1 MKNLSKYFLMGTVAL
16 SGMTAFTACS
26 SENEPSA
33 EVNPTFNGSTVKA
46 QFALNLP
53 YAATGT
59 RMTENATQQN
69 SYFRGMS
76 SMTLL
81 PFAETTVDGEKT
93 STSAML
99 LGTNDNA
106 FDKDGDGQGRYVYRD
121 IEIPV
126 GTQNFVF
133 YGKATGTPASVED
146 AEKCFKYG
154 YLTEKKSISPKANV
168 SLSDVKF
175 ALKETNSNI
184 NLAAATENGVES
196 YNKVLA
202 ALNKVTNTKVTNTTV
217 GTIAW
222 NNIGT
227 TTDMKLEH
235 ARKLWST
242 FSSLKAGS
250 SASVKVALERLAES
264 TGVEALAD
272 GTPATVDGA
281 GLLALL
287 HKNADEAAA
296 SLGGLN
302 FPNDINIPDGAVAL
316 TYTAS
321 DGWKYQSSVTM
332 KENNKIAYANITYPA
347 SLNYFVKTAA
357 MANNEAATTLSPTG
371 TFWPKQDDWAKYD
384 ADNSATDPWTS
395 LSGWSQGVKNST
407 RTIALKEAIQYGV
420 ANLKLTIKADGDNLY
435 DNASQKGG
443 QVKDQNINVNGKLK
457 MTGVLVGGQ
466 PSEVAWNY
474 EPTSTATFD
483 RTVYDNKMNKS
494 ADDVDDEGIAVPV
507 NGTSEK
513 LVPNY
518 TLVLDNKNNN
528 ATGSQA
534 NVVYVTVELVNG
546 TDVDFYGVDGMVPK
560 GGKFYLVGMLDM
572 STVSDAKKNGC
583 DHIFVQDRTTV
594 ANFTISSLKN
604 AYNNIPDLRSTS
616 VSVGLAVNLTWE
628 KGIEFNVEI

>member
-1 MKNLSKYFLMGTVAL
+1 MKNFSKYFLMGTVAL

-33 EVNPTFNGSTVKA
+33 EVNPTFNGSTVKT

-69 SYFRGMS
+69 NNFRGMS
-76 SMTLL
+76 GMTLL
-81 PFAETTVDGEKT
+81 PFAETTVEGGET

-106 FDKDGDGQGRYVYRD
+106 FDTDGAGQGRYVYRD

-126 GTQNFVF
+126 GTQSFVF
-133 YGKATGTPASVED
+133 YGKATGTPESVD
-146 AEKCFKYG
+146 ADECFKYG
-154 YLTEKKSISPKANV
+154 YLTETSISPKAKV

-175 ALKETNSNI
+175 ALKQINSGL
-184 NLAAATENGVES
+184 NLGAATGTGEEG

-202 ALNKVTNTKVTNTTV
+202 ALKEVTDTKV

-227 TTDMKLEH
+227 TATDMKLDH
-235 ARKLWST
+235 AKKLWEA
-242 FSSLKAGS
+242 FSKLKAGS

-272 GTPATVDGA
+272 GTDATENGA

-287 HKNADEAAA
+287 RKNADKAAA
-296 SLGGLN
+296 SLEGVD
-302 FPNDINIPDGAVAL
+302 FPNKINIPDGAVAL
-316 TYTAS
+316 QYTAS

-332 KENNKIAYANITYPA
+332 KDENKIAYANITYPA
-347 SLNYFVKTAA
+347 SLNYFVNTAA
-357 MANNEAATTLSPTG
+357 MANNEAATTLGSTAS
-371 TFWPKQDDWAKYD
+371 FWPNKDEWAKYD
-384 ADNSATDPWTS
+384 AGNNTTTDPWLS
-395 LSGWSQGVKNST
+395 LSGWAQGVKNST

-420 ANLKLTIKADGDNLY
+420 ANLKLTIKANAENLD
-435 DNASQKGG
+435 DNASKTGG
-443 QVKDQNINVNGKLK
+443 QVADQNINVDGNLK

-474 EPTSTATFD
+474 EPTPGATFD
-483 RTVYDNKMNKS
+483 RTVYDNKMNQS
-494 ADDVDDEGIAVPV
+494 ADVVNTTGIAVPV
-507 NGTSEK
+507 NNSS
-513 LVPNY
+513 VPNY
-518 TLVLDNKNNN
+518 TLVLDNKNN
-528 ATGSQA
+528 ATGGSQA

-560 GGKFYLVGMLDM
+560 GGKFYLVGKLDM
-572 STVSDAKKNGC
+572 NKAGLDKKSL
-583 DHIFVQDRTTV
+583 DHIFVQDHTTV
-594 ANFTISSLKN
+594 ANLTIMNLKN

-616 VSVGLAVNLTWE
+616 VSVGLAVNLTWVD
-628 KGIEFNVEI
+628 GIVFDNVEI

>member
-1 MKNLSKYFLMGTVAL
+1 MKNFSKYFLMGTVAL

-69 SYFRGMS
+69 SNFRGMS

-81 PFAETTVDGEKT
+81 PFAETTVDGGQR

-106 FDKDGDGQGRYVYRD
+106 FDTDGAGQGRYVYRD

-126 GTQNFVF
+126 GTQSFVF
-133 YGKATGTPASVED
+133 YGKATGTPANTDVAD
-146 AEKCFKYG
+146 DCFKYG
-154 YLTEKKSISPKANV
+154 YLTEKSISAKDKV
-168 SLSDVKF
+168 QLSDVKF
-175 ALKETNSNI
+175 ALKQINSNL
-184 NLAAATENGVES
+184 NLATAAGTGEES

-202 ALNKVTNTKVTNTTV
+202 ALDKVTGTKV
-217 GTIAW
+217 GAIAW

-227 TTDMKLEH
+227 TGTDMKLEH
-235 ARKLWST
+235 AKKLWSA
-242 FSSLKAGS
+242 FSDLKAGS

-264 TGVEALAD
+264 TGVEAD
-272 GTPATVDGA
+272 GAPATKDGA

-296 SLGGLN
+296 SLATVN
-302 FPNDINIPDGAVAL
+302 FPNDIHIPDGAVAL
-316 TYTAS
+316 KYTDS
-321 DGWKYQSSVTM
+321 KEWKYQSSVTM

-357 MANNEAATTLSPTG
+357 MANDKAATTLGSTAS
-371 TFWPKQDDWAKYD
+371 FWPDKDKWAKYD
-384 ADNSATDPWTS
+384 AENSETTDPWTS

-420 ANLKLTIKADGDNLY
+420 ANLKLTINAKTDHLD
-435 DNASQKGG
+435 DNASHTGG
-443 QVKDQNINVNGKLK
+443 QVADQNIDVDGKLK

-474 EPTSTATFD
+474 EPTSEATFD
-483 RTVYDNKMNKS
+483 RTVYDNKMNSS
-494 ADDVDDEGIAVPV
+494 ADVVNTAGIAVPV
-507 NGTSEK
+507 NSPSTS
-513 LVPNY
+513 NY
-518 TLVLDNKNNN
+518 TLVLDNKNN
-528 ATGSQA
+528 TTGGSQA
-534 NVVYVTVELVNG
+534 DVVYVTVELVNG

-560 GGKFYLVGMLDM
+560 GGKFYLVGKLDM
-572 STVSDAKKNGC
+572 NKTGLDKKGL
-583 DHIFVQDRTTV
+583 DHIFVQDHTTV
-594 ANFTISSLKN
+594 ANLTIMNLQN

-628 KGIEFNVEI
+628 DGIKFDVNI